1 MLDGTVLILI
11 MTIELPVQRLGASRI
26 AHRLPL
32 DARRTRQPHGT
43 PTRLAAL
50 PRQPLGGPEP
60 GAASATVGPAR
71 SESDRQVYVGGR
83 RGWVAARRMV

>member
-11 MTIELPVQRLGASRI
+11 MTIGLPVQRLGASRI

-43 PTRLAAL
+43 PT
-50 PRQPLGGPEP
+50 
-60 GAASATVGPAR
+60 GAAPRRPVSPRVAPDPWLASTAQDLLEASPAHQFSGQAR
-71 SESDRQVYVGGR
+71 ESEHKALTS
-83 RGWVAARRMV
+83 

>member
-32 DARRTRQPHGT
+32 DARRTRQPHDT
-43 PTRLAAL
+43 PTGAAPRCPVSPWMVPNRWLA
-50 PRQPLGGPEP
+50 RQPQDLLE
-60 GAASATVGPAR
+60 ASPAHKFSGQVGE
-71 SESDRQVYVGGR
+71 SECKPLTS
-83 RGWVAARRMV
+83 